1 LLSKYLCAAEVL
13 MVNTFLV
20 DKNFRISASKLDD
33 LRLGKQRVEAYQILI
48 TLTQLRFLARYFEIP
63 DFPTGVDRPKSERD
77 KWINQVISKFKQS
90 GFIGML
96 IRGDTLIQYRHGE
109 TLPRKPASGNN
120 LLYDSATG
128 LVYEVK
134 GKRQKVVAS
143 GPWHSF
149 VLPGEELITTDFR
162 KHPAVSMW
170 LGFEEALKDYINA
183 HIEVWISR
191 GKNNT
196 MKTYQVAPDYPRPA
210 WSYSQDVIDNFKS
223 ALIEKEISR
232 REDAWYLRQND
243 FIDVWAS
250 TKEYGDTVKQLMSKV
265 PIRPPIT
272 DENIDLSP
280 YRWYNYV
287 NPQSLLSMGRFPGYI
302 WP

>member
-1 LLSKYLCAAEVL
+1 

-20 DKNFRISASKLDD
+20 DKDFRISASKLDD

-48 TLTQLRFLARYFEIP
+48 ALYQLRFLARYFEIP
-63 DFPTGVDRPKSERD
+63 DFPVGIDRPKSERD
-77 KWINQVISKFKQS
+77 EWIHRVVSKFKQS
-90 GFIGML
+90 GYVGML
-96 IRGDTLIQYRHGE
+96 VRSGILIKYRHGE
-109 TLPRKPASGNN
+109 PLPHKPASGND
-120 LLYDSATG
+120 LLYDSTTG
-128 LVYEVK
+128 FIYEVK
-134 GKRQKVVAS
+134 GKRQKVVTS

-149 VLPGEELITTDFR
+149 VLPGEQLITIGFR

-196 MKTYQVAPDYPRPA
+196 MKTYEVSPGYPRPS
-210 WSYSQDVIDNFKS
+210 WNESDEVIKNFKA

-232 REDAWYLRQND
+232 YELAWYIRQDD
-243 FIDVWAS
+243 FIDSWIS
-250 TKEYGDTVKQLMSKV
+250 NKDYGNALRSFVSQLPDNV
-265 PIRPPIT
+265 
-272 DENIDLSP
+272 
-280 YRWYNYV
+280 WYNYT
-287 NPQSLLSMGRFPGYI
+287 NPKTILKFGRFPGYV